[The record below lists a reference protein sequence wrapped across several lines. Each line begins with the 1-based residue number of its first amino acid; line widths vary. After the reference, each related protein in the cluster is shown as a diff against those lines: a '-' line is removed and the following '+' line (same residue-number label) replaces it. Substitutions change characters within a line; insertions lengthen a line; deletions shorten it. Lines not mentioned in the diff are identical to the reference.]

1 MQRQFRNS
9 TKSIQGNWFRRWS
22 VFLRVR
28 HDVVVSLA
36 PILTA
41 VMLSVLVA
49 SPVQSFEQS
58 LPSHSDSSDDPF
70 EESDAT
76 GDVADESVSEEVF
89 HSFMPRAAAKI
100 KPSFASAE
108 EDLEAYREGSQA
120 YEAGK
125 YGTALK
131 KWEPLAKKGD
141 LFALWQLANM
151 YRLGNGVKRDH
162 KKAFG
167 YYQKVASQHRS
178 VGRYTG
184 RTRITVGALVQL
196 ARYYERGLKKAGVRR
211 NIRKAIEI
219 YKLTGSHFGH
229 KGAQFSLGKIYLRGP
244 NGVRK
249 SVHRGL
255 RWLNLSAEKYHARAQ
270 AMLGEV
276 YWRGRGVRANRVRGL
291 MWYMLAQEYANP
303 QNEQSIIERFHVLY
317 GATDDEERQQAQAM
331 VNQWHARISEKGKWQ

>member
-1 MQRQFRNS
+1 MVAMVLSAF
-9 TKSIQGNWFRRWS
+9 
-22 VFLRVR
+22 
-28 HDVVVSLA
+28 VVNK
-36 PILTA
+36 
-41 VMLSVLVA
+41 
-49 SPVQSFEQS
+49 VQSFEQAI
-58 LPSHSDSSDDPF
+58 PSQSEASDSDDPF

-76 GDVADESVSEEVF
+76 GDSSNEPIREEVF
-89 HSFMPRAAAKI
+89 HSFMPRATAKT
-100 KPSFASAE
+100 KPTFASAE
-108 EDLEAYREGSQA
+108 EDIEAYREGSQA
-120 YEAGK
+120 YEEGK
-125 YGTALK
+125 YGDAIK

-162 KKAFG
+162 NKAFR

-196 ARYYERGLKKAGVRR
+196 ARYYERGLKKAGVRK

-229 KGAQFSLGKIYLRGP
+229 KGAQFSLGRIYLKGP
-244 NGVRK
+244 GGVSK

-270 AMLGEV
+270 AMLGDV
-276 YWRGRGVRANRVRGL
+276 YWGGRGVRRNRVRGL

-303 QNEQSIIERFHVLY
+303 QNEQSIIERFHELY